1 MSQPNQSNNQSST
14 QGPSTQGPSTLFQQ
28 MFQDKTSSI
37 SPANQ
42 SSNNQSGNILEAF
55 RNFRNTFQGDPEAK
69 VKELLAS
76 GKMSQQQFDQFANQA
91 RYFMN
96 MFSL

>member
-1 MSQPNQSNNQSST
+1 MSHSQSNNQSNNQS
-14 QGPSTQGPSTLFQQ
+14 STLFQQ

-37 SPANQ
+37 SQASQ
-42 SSNNQSGNILEAF
+42 SPSQSNNIMEAF
-55 RNFRNTFQGDPEAK
+55 RNFKNTFQGDPEAK

>member
-1 MSQPNQSNNQSST
+1 M
-14 QGPSTQGPSTLFQQ
+14 
-28 MFQDKTSSI
+28 
-37 SPANQ
+37 
-42 SSNNQSGNILEAF
+42 EAF
-55 RNFRNTFQGDPEAK
+55 RNFKNTFQGDPEAK

>member
-1 MSQPNQSNNQSST
+1 MSHSQSNNQPNNQPNNQS
-14 QGPSTQGPSTLFQQ
+14 STLFQQ
-28 MFQDKTSSI
+28 MFQDKTNSI
-37 SPANQ
+37 SQASQSPNQPNSQ
-42 SSNNQSGNILEAF
+42 SSNIMEAF
-55 RNFRNTFQGDPEAK
+55 RNFKNTFQGDPEAK

>member
-1 MSQPNQSNNQSST
+1 MSHNQSNNQSLS
-14 QGPSTQGPSTLFQQ
+14 QSNSQGPSTLFQQ
-28 MFQDKTSSI
+28 MFHDKTSSI
-37 SPANQ
+37 SQANQ
-42 SSNNQSGNILEAF
+42 SPSQSNNIMEAF